1 MVREKP
7 TFNIDMMTGPMISLR
22 TAENHDA
29 EAIAR
34 LVNTA
39 FLVES
44 FFIERDRTNPSTVR
58 RLMENGKFLLAEN
71 SSGLVG
77 CVHIEQHGQRG
88 YFGMLSVDPSL
99 QGTGVGHRLV
109 NTVEKHFRDA
119 GCKFCDMKIV
129 DVRKDLHTLYTR
141 WGYTET
147 GTAPYDDPTPTKI
160 PVHFILMSKPLT

>member
-1 MVREKP
+1 
-7 TFNIDMMTGPMISLR
+7 MISIR
-22 TAENHDA
+22 TAKSSDA

-39 FLVES
+39 FLVEQ
-44 FFIERDRTNPSTVR
+44 FFIERDRTSPATVR
-58 RLMENGKFLLAEN
+58 SLMEDGKFLLAEDG
-71 SSGLVG
+71 SGLVG
-77 CVHIEQHGQRG
+77 CVHIDQNGERG
-88 YFGMLSVDPSL
+88 YFGMLSVDPSR

-109 NTVEKHFRDA
+109 NAVEKHFRDA

-129 DVRKDLHTLYTR
+129 DVRTDLHTLYMR

-160 PVHFILMSKPLT
+160 PVHFVLMSKRLT